1 MDWRELVADAE
12 DNDRSRILADYVRKE
27 DLAKEFEV
35 STRTIERWVRLRL
48 LPAPVRLGKTS
59 LHHLPTVRE
68 HLKNLTNTAARRRGR

>member
-12 DNDRSRILADYVRKE
+12 ENDRARILVDYVRKE
-27 DLAKEFEV
+27 DIAKEFEV

-68 HLKNLTNTAARRRGR
+68 HLKSLTNTAARRRGR